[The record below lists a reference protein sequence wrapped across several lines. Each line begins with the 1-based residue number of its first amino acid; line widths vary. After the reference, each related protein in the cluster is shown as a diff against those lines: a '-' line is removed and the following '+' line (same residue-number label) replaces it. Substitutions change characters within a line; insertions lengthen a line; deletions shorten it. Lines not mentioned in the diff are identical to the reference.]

1 MANNKLK
8 TLFSMSFIVSLLI
21 ILLIPSSLGSLH
33 SEISFSIGGT
43 ISSYPTVNINVDP
56 NKKTSK
62 NNLSLGFQLDFER
75 WKLFVDR
82 PAQRQLAQNVGFK
95 LIRVFDF
102 RKTTPRLMPC
112 TYWDEATQTGTWDW
126 TQVDA
131 LTQAI
136 FSVGAEPLF
145 CLGWAYYAGEVHR
158 FIPDG
163 MAINPNTQLPYSE
176 SYAAYA
182 IEWVKH
188 FRELDWPVRY
198 YEILNEPFAYF
209 GWNPQDT
216 TKLSYYVDLW
226 NTVARSMRQE
236 NPNILLSQDAIT
248 MKTVFDYWLQ
258 HGDNV
263 DFLDFHKYDSV
274 SIEEYTDAQLFDLA
288 ERNRFET
295 TTSFY
300 GVDHVQQEWFNSRG
314 AWLPLINSES
324 NLNVAA
330 DDGTD
335 PRIQQMSGAVWT
347 ALVLR
352 GGIMKGLSYNVYFEF
367 SSSKSW
373 ELNNRQSGGLGFGM
387 TNTDDNQPWYPYYVH
402 QMIGTN
408 LHVGDPIVEATSS
421 SSEVR
426 VLAWI
431 NQENLIILV
440 ICKTDESR
448 VLNINGVEETLNF
461 FKIDNTI
468 SYETPSI
475 QEGTIEPPN
484 TLIMEGYTVLLLRAP
499 LH

>member
-1 MANNKLK
+1 
-8 TLFSMSFIVSLLI
+8 
-21 ILLIPSSLGSLH
+21 
-33 SEISFSIGGT
+33 
-43 ISSYPTVNINVDP
+43 
-56 NKKTSK
+56 
-62 NNLSLGFQLDFER
+62 
-75 WKLFVDR
+75 
-82 PAQRQLAQNVGFK
+82 
-95 LIRVFDF
+95 
-102 RKTTPRLMPC
+102 
-112 TYWDEATQTGTWDW
+112 
-126 TQVDA
+126 
-131 LTQAI
+131 
-136 FSVGAEPLF
+136 
-145 CLGWAYYAGEVHR
+145 
-158 FIPDG
+158 
-163 MAINPNTQLPYSE
+163 
-176 SYAAYA
+176 
-182 IEWVKH
+182 
-188 FRELDWPVRY
+188 
-198 YEILNEPFAYF
+198 
-209 GWNPQDT
+209 
-216 TKLSYYVDLW
+216 
-226 NTVARSMRQE
+226 
-236 NPNILLSQDAIT
+236 
-248 MKTVFDYWLQ
+248 
-258 HGDNV
+258 
-263 DFLDFHKYDSV
+263 
-274 SIEEYTDAQLFDLA
+274 LFDLA